1 MGRRV
6 THWLGSGEL
15 EVVGRKSSN
24 QSGCKNVRILSN
36 LFSLPVASISL
47 TWVLAVYRVVWLRG
61 KARYTRWKEEH
72 IKVRDEMGN
81 TLQFYRKRSTEWDER
96 AKSSDLEGK
105 LGHACYARLQAHIWK
120 SLAEGAEKVFG
131 KNAK

>member
-1 MGRRV
+1 
-6 THWLGSGEL
+6 
-15 EVVGRKSSN
+15 
-24 QSGCKNVRILSN
+24 

-47 TWVLAVYRVVWLRG
+47 TWVLAVYHVVWLRG

-81 TLQFYRKRSTEWDER
+81 TLRFYRKRSTEWDER

-120 SLAEGAEKVFG
+120 SLAEEAEKVFG